1 MRRNQH
7 KKRQAMRTARTT
19 ATIMG
24 AILLSGCAAG
34 REHFADRKRAGA
46 GSDKLIAASDAVPGI
61 KTDPAV
67 VATRL
72 PTLSA
77 DPPEPTDAVPPTT
90 STEVPPLSIPAA
102 GREYPIDLS
111 GALRLA
117 EVENPTIAEAR
128 VAISITL
135 AQLMAAR
142 VLLVP
147 SLNAGT
153 NYNGHGGVLQRSSG
167 TILDVYKQS
176 LYVGSGAG
184 TVGSNSIN
192 IPGVNI
198 ASPLTDAIFE
208 PLAARHRL
216 TGARHTARATANNI
230 LRDVALAH
238 FDLLA
243 AEGVLEAR
251 RLNESQTALVAKIT
265 RDFAETGQGR
275 DADAKRAATE
285 VLLRRAEIQQA
296 EEEVVVT
303 AARLSRVVNLDP
315 SVRLRTIS
323 PEVVPIDLI
332 DLHVPTVEL
341 IRAAITFRPEMG
353 ARTAAVRAA
362 DARLMQEY
370 ARPLLPTIW
379 LGFSGGTFGG
389 GSNLTPP
396 YLANFGPRTDFD
408 VMLFWTFQNFGFGN
422 LGLQKQRR
430 GELGMADGDRARVL
444 NLVRQEVTSA
454 RAEAIAAQGQIDFI
468 RRKLKTGE
476 DGFARDFE
484 RARQNLGRPIE
495 VLNNLTY
502 LVNARI
508 ELIRIITEY
517 NKQQFRLFVAL
528 GSPPPLLTPA
538 EADLTK
544 APVTTPI
551 HSAEILKRQ

>member
-1 MRRNQH
+1 
-7 KKRQAMRTARTT
+7 
-19 ATIMG
+19 
-24 AILLSGCAAG
+24 
-34 REHFADRKRAGA
+34 
-46 GSDKLIAASDAVPGI
+46 LIAAVSASPRVKI
-61 KTDPAV
+61 DPKV

-72 PTLSA
+72 QSA
-77 DPPEPTDAVPPTT
+77 PADPPPSGPPEPTDAYPPTT
-90 STEVPPLSIPAA
+90 STEVPPVSIPAA
-102 GREYPIDLS
+102 AREYPIDLS

-147 SLNAGT
+147 SLNGGT
-153 NYNGHGGVLQRSSG
+153 NYNGHGGDLQRSSG
-167 TILDVYKQS
+167 RILDVYKQS
-176 LYVGSGAG
+176 LYVGSGAY
-184 TVGSNSIN
+184 TVGSNSIS

-216 TGARHTARATANNI
+216 TGARHTARATANNT

-243 AEGVLEAR
+243 AEAVLEAR
-251 RLNESQTALVAKIT
+251 RLNESQTALVAKVT
-265 RDFAETGQGR
+265 RDFAESGQGR

-285 VLLRRAEIQQA
+285 VLLRRAEIQRA
-296 EEEVVVT
+296 EEEVMVT
-303 AARLSRVVNLDP
+303 AARLSQLLNLDP

-323 PEVVPIDLI
+323 PEVVPIDLV
-332 DLHVPTVEL
+332 DLHVPTAEL
-341 IRAAITFRPEMG
+341 IRAAITYRPEMG
-353 ARTAAVRAA
+353 ARNAAVRAA

-370 ARPLLPTIW
+370 ARPILPTIW
-379 LGFSGGTFGG
+379 VGFSGGSMGG

-396 YLANFGPRTDFD
+396 YLGNFKPRSDFD
-408 VMLFWTFQNFGFGN
+408 VALFWTFQNFGFGN

-430 GELGMADGDRARVL
+430 GELGQADGERARIL
-444 NLVRQEVTSA
+444 NLVREEVTSA
-454 RAEAIAAQGQIDFI
+454 RAEAIAAQGQIDYM

-476 DGFARDFE
+476 DGFEHDFE

-508 ELIRIITEY
+508 ELIRIITAY

-544 APVTTPI
+544 APVTSPI
-551 HSAEILKRQ
+551 HSAELLKRQ